1 MFMSLAEKSWSFWEL
16 LCTLLTVQRVSHFEA
31 WSCNSSA
38 VSVMSVQ
45 AGIREQGDTSSE
57 TWLIEEIKQD
67 EGGVL
72 PNLTA
77 EK

>member
-1 MFMSLAEKSWSFWEL
+1 MFGRKILEL

-31 WSCNSSA
+31 WSCNSLA